1 MRHNQND
8 RLLTNG
14 HLDPSICPLAR
25 QRVEWLVAILLLCAA
40 LSFFYLSV
48 LRLDYSKTS
57 MLDLGPY
64 PDAVEYFAQAEAM
77 VEHGNPQIRIGYD
90 WLPSRY
96 PPGYPLLM
104 LPWLK
109 VLPKTE
115 KILAPFRTNQ
125 TIGLLLLVSTFAA
138 YVYLKGPMTAG
149 LASLLL
155 ATLPAFLTYCR
166 SSLSDIS
173 ASALTALAFLF
184 AYLGLARQQRWPIYL
199 AAGVLGLSL
208 NIRSQLI
215 LFGPLLIAMPL
226 LKLKTSRLRWILH
239 CFGVLAVFAIAS
251 SPVFVFNAR
260 QFGSPLATGYQFWV
274 PAAYQAA
281 LRLSMHYVA
290 KHAHMFWTECTL
302 QPRDFSV
309 ANLFGSGTYFT
320 PAFVILLGSGLALL
334 RPTRFTFSAG
344 LACLTFFGV
353 TMTFAFVDGR
363 FYLPLL
369 ILLVAVAVP
378 PIDWA
383 IDQLVRR
390 RHIVLAVCVI
400 IIFGAACAGYPSQSG
415 YLPERGH
422 WQAWDALRLRY
433 TEGLPVAFRAQ
444 KAFVQ
449 TIGQEPAIVLSD
461 IDPVYLNAVLPKG
474 FVAAP
479 IDEKHHYRLSKLW
492 RYGKSEAASLVR
504 RGLANHLPVYALA
517 VSPSEIASEVSRLP
531 DIEGYQWVTV
541 KVSNPSAA
549 VVKLLPSR
557 NQ

>member
-14 HLDPSICPLAR
+14 HLDLSIGPLTR
-25 QRVEWLVAILLLCAA
+25 HRGEWLAAILLLCAA
-40 LSFFYLSV
+40 ISFFYFSV

-77 VEHGNPQIRIGYD
+77 IEHGSPQIRIGYD

-96 PPGYPLLM
+96 PPGYSLLM

-125 TIGLLLLVSTFAA
+125 TIGLLLLVSTFVA

-155 ATLPAFLTYCR
+155 ATLPAFVTYCR
-166 SSLSDIS
+166 SSISDIS
-173 ASALTALAFLF
+173 ASALTVLAFLF
-184 AYLGLARQQRWPIYL
+184 AHLGLARQKRWPIYL
-199 AAGVLGLSL
+199 AAGLLGLSL

-226 LKLKTSRLRWILH
+226 LTLKTSRLRWVLH
-239 CFGVLAVFAIAS
+239 CFGVIAIFAIAS
-251 SPVFVFNAR
+251 SPLFIFNAR
-260 QFGSPLATGYQFWV
+260 QFGSPLATGYQFWL
-274 PAAYQAA
+274 PAVYQSA
-281 LRLSMHYVA
+281 SQFSVHHIA
-290 KHAHMFWTECTL
+290 KHAQMFWTECTL
-302 QPRDFSV
+302 KPRDFCV
-309 ANLFGSGTYFT
+309 ADLFGSGTYFT
-320 PAFVILLGSGLALL
+320 PAFVILLAFGLALL

-344 LACLTFFGV
+344 LAGLTFFGV
-353 TMTFAFVDGR
+353 TMTFAFVDLR
-363 FYLPLL
+363 LYLPLL
-369 ILLVAVAVP
+369 ILLVAVAVL

-390 RHIVLAVCVI
+390 GRIVLAVCVV

-415 YLPERGH
+415 YLLERGH
-422 WQAWDALRLRY
+422 WQAWDALHLRY
-433 TEGLPVAFRAQ
+433 TEGLPVAYRVQ

-461 IDPVYLNAVLPKG
+461 IDPAYLNALLPKG

-479 IDEKHHYRLSKLW
+479 IDEDHHYQFSSFW
-492 RYGKSEAASLVR
+492 RYGKSEVASLVR

-517 VSPSEIASEVSRLP
+517 ASPSEIASEVSRLP
-531 DIEGYQWVTV
+531 NIEGYQWVAVT
-541 KVSNPSAA
+541 VSNPSAA
-549 VVKLLPSR
+549 VAKLLPSQ

>member
-14 HLDPSICPLAR
+14 HLDLPICPLAR
-25 QRVEWLVAILLLCAA
+25 HRVEWLVAILLLCAA

-77 VEHGNPQIRIGYD
+77 VEHGSPQIRIGYD

-125 TIGLLLLVSTFAA
+125 TIGLLLLVSTFVA

-173 ASALTALAFLF
+173 ASALTVLAFLF
-184 AYLGLARQQRWPIYL
+184 AHLGLVRQKRWPIYL

-226 LKLKTSRLRWILH
+226 LTLKTSRLSWVLH

-251 SPVFVFNAR
+251 SPLFVFNAR

-274 PAAYQAA
+274 PAAYQSASH
-281 LRLSMHYVA
+281 LSMHHVA
-290 KHAHMFWTECTL
+290 KHAHIFWTECTL
-302 QPRDFSV
+302 QPRDFGV

-320 PAFVILLGSGLALL
+320 PAFVILLAFGLALL

-344 LACLTFFGV
+344 LAGLTFFGV
-353 TMTFAFVDGR
+353 TMTFAFVDVR
-363 FYLPLL
+363 LYLPLL
-369 ILLVAVAVP
+369 ILLVAVAVL

-390 RHIVLAVCVI
+390 GRIVLAVCVI

-461 IDPVYLNAVLPKG
+461 IDPAYLNAVLPKG

-479 IDEKHHYRLSKLW
+479 IDENHHYRFSRLW
-492 RYGKSEAASLVR
+492 RYGKSEAVSLVR

-517 VSPSEIASEVSRLP
+517 VSPSEIAAEVSRLP
-531 DIEGYQWVTV
+531 DIEGYQWVAVT
-541 KVSNPSAA
+541 VSNPSAA